1 MKKLQKYKQF
11 AKKTFIACAVVLGIL
26 LLFVILMGWNKG
38 KPENPMDEE
47 ADASRM
53 YRTTSTLAM
62 DESLLEGIEN
72 ANISSGGEETT
83 QEKGQEEEK
92 KEEQEEQQEQNQQE
106 EQQEEN
112 QQQEQEQQSQNEQK
126 ETNTENQGNTL
137 PNSNSSGNSPVIN
150 DSLMS
155 LIQNHKPGG
164 NSNPDAQNPG
174 NGDDGNGSGG
184 NEPGN
189 GDDDKPVT
197 GGDDFVLDPE
207 ESQELFTTSII
218 DGEQVSEPDY
228 YFTVTLTEKGKA
240 QKLISQTVTVNGN
253 SKNFENG
260 DSVKLKEGANSIV
273 VTLRFRDKNYNQVDA
288 PSKSYTVYYIPENHY
303 YLQVVELN
311 RNVELTDGQELDL
324 WEPQTHLQVTARAG
338 NGKDN
343 VVVRL
348 NGKRLSPQEDGT
360 YKESLILGGNQL
372 IITVGSGVNQQKIN
386 CNLKYSPEEFTLG
399 FESEAITEEIR
410 GDQFGGVSYGTY
422 SSDSP
427 AFDFRVRCS
436 GGTGDETIASVLVTT
451 RFGST
456 EMGDRISGRDGS
468 IHLEEL
474 DASED
479 TKIQV
484 ACSNGKS
491 YTWMIAYER
500 TGETPPA
507 KRPIVE
513 FNLADGEE
521 LDNTPYILTVHAKD
535 YQQNPL
541 YPEQMEVLL
550 NGTEIGYSGISGIS
564 YEYFLYL
571 QEGENHLKVTV
582 TDNEQYRTVKEIT
595 FYYSAEVK
603 NVTVTLIVDAGVL
616 GLQPWIAETLEVP
629 STSTIAQ
636 FLEER
641 LAAYGFESTHDG
653 TDTSGDYYLSA
664 IAKPNMLRGW
674 HLTEE
679 QRLYYEERGYAIDE
693 NPSLDSLGEFDFTQ
707 DSGWMITLNDYFIG
721 MGMGTRPVRDG
732 DVVHVQFTLDRGADI
747 GVDSDGGIYG

>member
-1 MKKLQKYKQF
+1 MKKSQKYGRL
-11 AKKTFIACAVVLGIL
+11 AKKTVIACAVVFGIL
-26 LLFVILMGWNKG
+26 LLFVILTRWKQGQ
-38 KPENPMDEE
+38 PQNPMDQE

-53 YRTTSTLAM
+53 YRTTSILAM
-62 DESLLEGIEN
+62 DKSLLEGIEN

-83 QEKGQEEEK
+83 EEKGKEEEK
-92 KEEQEEQQEQNQQE
+92 KEEKEQQEQEKQEEEWEEQQEQQE
-106 EQQEEN
+106 QSEQGQLQTEQQETDTNNQEN
-112 QQQEQEQQSQNEQK
+112 IA
-126 ETNTENQGNTL
+126 L
-137 PNSNSSGNSPVIN
+137 DSNISGNSPVIH

-155 LIQNHKPGG
+155 LIQNHKPGMG
-164 NSNPDAQNPG
+164 ENPESQNPG
-174 NGDDGNGSGG
+174 NGNNPGG
-184 NEPGN
+184 NEPGG
-189 GDDDKPVT
+189 GDHDKPVT
-197 GGDDFVLDPE
+197 GGDDFILNPE
-207 ESQELFTTSII
+207 ESQELFTTSIV

-260 DSVKLKEGANSIV
+260 DRVKLKEGANSII

-288 PSKSYTVYYIPENHY
+288 PSKTYTVYYIPNNHY

-311 RNVELTDGQELDL
+311 RNVELSDGQELDL
-324 WEPQTHLQVTARAG
+324 WEPQTHLQVTAKAG
-338 NGKDN
+338 NGKEN

-348 NGKRLSPQEDGT
+348 NGKRLSNQEDGT
-360 YKESLILGGNQL
+360 YKGTLILGSNQL
-372 IITVGSGVNQQKIN
+372 IVTVGSGVNQQKMT

-410 GDQFGGVSYGTY
+410 GEQFGGISYGTY
-422 SSDSP
+422 SSESP

-436 GGTGDETIASVLVTT
+436 GGTGDETIHSVLVTT

-456 EMGDRISGRDGS
+456 QMGDRISGRDGS
-468 IHLEEL
+468 IHLQEL

-479 TKIQV
+479 TQIQV
-484 ACSNGKS
+484 TCSNGKS
-491 YTWMIAYER
+491 YTWMISYER
-500 TGETPPA
+500 IGETPTA
-507 KRPIVE
+507 KRPVIE

-535 YQQNPL
+535 YQQNSL
-541 YPEQMEVLL
+541 YPEQMEILL
-550 NGTEIGYSGISGIS
+550 NGIEIGYSGISGIS

-582 TDNEQYRTVKEIT
+582 TDNEQYQAVKEIT

-603 NVTVTLIVDAGVL
+603 NVNVTLIVDAGVL
-616 GLQPWIAETLEVP
+616 GLQPFIAETLDVP
-629 STSTIAQ
+629 STNTIAE

-641 LAAYGFESTHDG
+641 LAAYGFVSTHDG
-653 TDTSGDYYLSA
+653 TPTSGAYYLSA

-674 HLTEE
+674 SLTED
-679 QRLYYEERGYAIDE
+679 QRLYYKEYGYEIDE
-693 NPSLDSLGEFDFTQ
+693 NPSLDSLGEFDFTR

-732 DVVHVQFTLDRGADI
+732 DVVHVQFTLNRGVDI

>member
-1 MKKLQKYKQF
+1 MKKSQKYGQF
-11 AKKTFIACAVVLGIL
+11 AKKTVIACAVVFGIL
-26 LLFVILMGWNKG
+26 LLFVILTRWKQGQ
-38 KPENPMDEE
+38 PQNPMVQE

-62 DESLLEGIEN
+62 DKSLLEGIEN
-72 ANISSGGEETT
+72 ANISSGGEEITEEKGKEEEKEEKEQQE
-83 QEKGQEEEK
+83 QEKQEEEW
-92 KEEQEEQQEQNQQE
+92 EEQQEQQE
-106 EQQEEN
+106 QSEQGQLQTEQQET
-112 QQQEQEQQSQNEQK
+112 
-126 ETNTENQGNTL
+126 ETNNQENTA
-137 PNSNSSGNSPVIN
+137 PDSNVSGNSPVIH

-155 LIQNHKPGG
+155 LIQNHKPGMG
-164 NSNPDAQNPG
+164 QNPESQNPG
-174 NGDDGNGSGG
+174 NGNNPGG
-184 NEPGN
+184 NEQ
-189 GDDDKPVT
+189 GDGDHDKPVT
-197 GGDDFVLDPE
+197 GGDDFILNPE
-207 ESQELFTTSII
+207 ESQELFTTSIV

-260 DSVKLKEGANSIV
+260 DSVKLKEGANSII

-288 PSKSYTVYYIPENHY
+288 PSKTYTVYYIPNNHY

-311 RNVELTDGQELDL
+311 RNVELSDGQELDL
-324 WEPQTHLQVTARAG
+324 WEPQTHLQVTAKAG
-338 NGKDN
+338 NGKEN

-348 NGKRLSPQEDGT
+348 NGKRLSNQEDGT
-360 YKESLILGGNQL
+360 YKGTLILGSNQL
-372 IITVGSGVNQQKIN
+372 IVTVGSGVNQQKMT

-410 GDQFGGVSYGTY
+410 GEQFGGISYGTY
-422 SSDSP
+422 SSESP

-436 GGTGDETIASVLVTT
+436 GGTGDETIHSVLVTT

-456 EMGDRISGRDGS
+456 QMGDRISGRDGS
-468 IHLEEL
+468 IHLQEL

-479 TKIQV
+479 TQIQV
-484 ACSNGKS
+484 TCSNGKS
-491 YTWMIAYER
+491 YTWMISYER
-500 TGETPPA
+500 IGETPTA
-507 KRPIVE
+507 KRPVIE

-535 YQQNPL
+535 YQQNSL
-541 YPEQMEVLL
+541 YPEQMEILL

-582 TDNEQYRTVKEIT
+582 TDNEQYQAVKEIT

-603 NVTVTLIVDAGVL
+603 NVNVTLIVDAGVL
-616 GLQPWIAETLEVP
+616 GLQPFIAETLDVP
-629 STSTIAQ
+629 STNTIAE

-641 LAAYGFESTHDG
+641 LAAYGFVSTHDG
-653 TDTSGDYYLSA
+653 TPTSGAYYLSA

-674 HLTEE
+674 SLTED
-679 QRLYYEERGYAIDE
+679 QRLYYKEYGYEIDE
-693 NPSLDSLGEFDFTQ
+693 NPSLDSLGEFDFTR

-732 DVVHVQFTLDRGADI
+732 DVVHVQFTLNRGVDI

>member
-1 MKKLQKYKQF
+1 MKKSQKYGRF
-11 AKKTFIACAVVLGIL
+11 AKKTVIACAVVFGIL
-26 LLFVILMGWNKG
+26 LLFVILTRWKQGQ
-38 KPENPMDEE
+38 PQNPMVQE

-62 DESLLEGIEN
+62 DKSLLEGIEN
-72 ANISSGGEETT
+72 ANISSGGEEITEEKGKEEEKEEKEQQE
-83 QEKGQEEEK
+83 QEKQEEEW
-92 KEEQEEQQEQNQQE
+92 EEQQEQQE
-106 EQQEEN
+106 QSEQGQLQTEQQET
-112 QQQEQEQQSQNEQK
+112 
-126 ETNTENQGNTL
+126 ETNNQENTA
-137 PNSNSSGNSPVIN
+137 PDSNVSGNSPVIH

-155 LIQNHKPGG
+155 LIQNHKPGMG
-164 NSNPDAQNPG
+164 QNPESQNPG
-174 NGDDGNGSGG
+174 NGNNPGG
-184 NEPGN
+184 NEQ
-189 GDDDKPVT
+189 GDGDHDKPVT
-197 GGDDFVLDPE
+197 GGDDFILNPE
-207 ESQELFTTSII
+207 ESQELFTTSIV

-260 DSVKLKEGANSIV
+260 DSVKLKEGANSII

-288 PSKSYTVYYIPENHY
+288 PSKTYTVYYIPNNHY

-311 RNVELTDGQELDL
+311 RNVELSDGQELDL
-324 WEPQTHLQVTARAG
+324 WEPQTHLQVTAKAG
-338 NGKDN
+338 NGKEN

-348 NGKRLSPQEDGT
+348 NGKRLSNQEDGT
-360 YKESLILGGNQL
+360 YKGTLILGSNQL
-372 IITVGSGVNQQKIN
+372 IVTVGSGVNQQKMT

-399 FESEAITEEIR
+399 FESKAITEEIR
-410 GDQFGGVSYGTY
+410 GEQFGGISYGTY
-422 SSDSP
+422 SSESP

-436 GGTGDETIASVLVTT
+436 GGTGDETIHSVLVTT

-456 EMGDRISGRDGS
+456 QMGDRISGRDGS
-468 IHLEEL
+468 IHLQEL

-479 TKIQV
+479 TQIQV
-484 ACSNGKS
+484 TCSNGKS
-491 YTWMIAYER
+491 YTWMISYER
-500 TGETPPA
+500 IGETPTA
-507 KRPIVE
+507 KRPVIE

-535 YQQNPL
+535 YQQNSL
-541 YPEQMEVLL
+541 YPEQMEILL

-582 TDNEQYRTVKEIT
+582 TDNEQYQAVKEIT

-603 NVTVTLIVDAGVL
+603 NVNVTLIVDAGVL
-616 GLQPWIAETLEVP
+616 GLQPFIAETLDVP
-629 STSTIAQ
+629 STNTIAE

-641 LAAYGFESTHDG
+641 LAAYGFVSTHDG
-653 TDTSGDYYLSA
+653 TPTSGAYYLSA

-674 HLTEE
+674 SLTED
-679 QRLYYEERGYAIDE
+679 QRLYYKEYGYEIDE
-693 NPSLDSLGEFDFTQ
+693 NPSLDSLGEFDFTR

-732 DVVHVQFTLDRGADI
+732 DVVHVQFTLNRGVDI

>member
-1 MKKLQKYKQF
+1 MKKSQKYGRF
-11 AKKTFIACAVVLGIL
+11 AKKTVIACAVVFGIL
-26 LLFVILMGWNKG
+26 LLFVILTRWKQGQ
-38 KPENPMDEE
+38 PQNPMVQE

-62 DESLLEGIEN
+62 DKSLLEGIEN
-72 ANISSGGEETT
+72 ANISSGGEEITE
-83 QEKGQEEEK
+83 EKGKEEEK
-92 KEEQEEQQEQNQQE
+92 KEEKEQQEQEKQEEEWEEQQEQQE
-106 EQQEEN
+106 QSEQGQLQTEQQET
-112 QQQEQEQQSQNEQK
+112 
-126 ETNTENQGNTL
+126 ETNNQENTA
-137 PNSNSSGNSPVIN
+137 PDSNVSGNSPVIH

-155 LIQNHKPGG
+155 LIQNHKPGMG
-164 NSNPDAQNPG
+164 QNPESQNPG
-174 NGDDGNGSGG
+174 NGNNPGG
-184 NEPGN
+184 NEQ
-189 GDDDKPVT
+189 GDGDHDKPVT
-197 GGDDFVLDPE
+197 GGDDFILNPE
-207 ESQELFTTSII
+207 ESQELFTTSIV

-260 DSVKLKEGANSIV
+260 DSVKLKEGANSII

-288 PSKSYTVYYIPENHY
+288 PSKTYTVYYIPNNHY

-311 RNVELTDGQELDL
+311 RNVELSDGQELDL
-324 WEPQTHLQVTARAG
+324 WEPQTHLQVTAKAG
-338 NGKDN
+338 NGKEN

-348 NGKRLSPQEDGT
+348 NGKRLSNQEDGT
-360 YKESLILGGNQL
+360 YKGTLILGSNQL
-372 IITVGSGVNQQKIN
+372 IVTVGSGVNQQKMT

-410 GDQFGGVSYGTY
+410 GEQFGGISYGTY
-422 SSDSP
+422 SSESP

-436 GGTGDETIASVLVTT
+436 GGTGDETIHSVLVTT

-456 EMGDRISGRDGS
+456 QMGDRISGRDGS
-468 IHLEEL
+468 IHLQEL

-479 TKIQV
+479 TQIQV
-484 ACSNGKS
+484 TCSNGKS
-491 YTWMIAYER
+491 YTWMISYER
-500 TGETPPA
+500 IGETPTA
-507 KRPIVE
+507 KRPVIE

-535 YQQNPL
+535 YQQNSL
-541 YPEQMEVLL
+541 YPEQMEILL

-582 TDNEQYRTVKEIT
+582 TDNEQYQAVKEIT

-603 NVTVTLIVDAGVL
+603 NVNVTLIVDAGVL
-616 GLQPWIAETLEVP
+616 GLQPFIAETLDVP
-629 STSTIAQ
+629 STNTIAE

-641 LAAYGFESTHDG
+641 LAAYGFVSTHDG
-653 TDTSGDYYLSA
+653 TPTSGAYYLSA

-674 HLTEE
+674 SLTED
-679 QRLYYEERGYAIDE
+679 QRLYYKEYGYEIDE
-693 NPSLDSLGEFDFTQ
+693 NPSLDSLGEFDFTR

-732 DVVHVQFTLDRGADI
+732 DVVHVQFTLNRGVDI